1 MLKST
6 PKNHAHPG
14 ELIQLVSPTNKSYLF
29 RLIQGGQLHT
39 HRGVVNHDDCID
51 KPFGSI
57 ISSHIN
63 STYILLQPTLG
74 DLLLQTPRNTQI
86 MYPKDIGYIMVKM
99 GIGPGQHIVEA
110 GTGSGALTIALAW
123 FVGSQGIVT
132 TYETREEMQTLARKN
147 INRLSLEGR
156 VEFKKKD
163 IADGFDE
170 NDVDAIFLDLPNPND
185 YLVQV
190 RKSLKSGGSFGSILP
205 TTNQVS
211 KLLIALHQNGFGFVE
226 VCEIILRFYKPA
238 FDRLRPTDR
247 MVAHT
252 GYLIFGRSLQID
264 IDRINETEPMEKME
278 EDHHET

>member
-6 PKNHAHPG
+6 TKNIAHSG

-29 RLIQGGQLHT
+29 RLTQGGQLQT
-39 HRGVVNHDDCID
+39 HRGVVYHDDLID
-51 KPFGSI
+51 KPFGTT
-57 ISSHIN
+57 ISSHIG

-74 DLLLQTPRNTQI
+74 DLLLQIPRNTQI

-99 GIGPGQHIVEA
+99 GIGPGQHVVEA
-110 GTGSGALTIALAW
+110 GTGSGAFTIALAW
-123 FVGSQGIVT
+123 YVGPQGIVT
-132 TYETREEMQTLARKN
+132 TYESRDEMQTLARKN
-147 INRLSLEGR
+147 LSRLSLEGR

-163 IADGFDE
+163 IIDGFDE
-170 NDVDAIFLDLPNPND
+170 NDIDAIFLDLPNPND
-185 YLVQV
+185 YLAQV
-190 RKSLKSGGSFGSILP
+190 RKSLKSGGSFGCILP

-226 VCEIILRFYKPA
+226 VCEIILRFYKPS

-252 GYLIFGRSLQID
+252 GYLIFGRSIQID
-264 IDRINETEPMEKME
+264 IDQINETQPIEKKE
-278 EDHHET
+278 EDHHEA